1 MNIGPS
7 IVIKGEISGDEDLAI
22 AGRVEGRI
30 HLNGCRLALAPESHV
45 QGEIDAGIVVAAGHV
60 NGRITTSD
68 RLDVQ
73 STATIEGELTT
84 PSLVIADGA
93 QVHGRV
99 DMPARARSRPDL
111 AVAV

>member
-7 IVIKGEISGDEDLAI
+7 IVIKGEIAGEEDLVIAGRVEGKI
-22 AGRVEGRI
+22 HLNGCRLTLAPDSHVHGEVQAGTVVAAGRVEGRI
-30 HLNGCRLALAPESHV
+30 V
-45 QGEIDAGIVVAAGHV
+45 
-60 NGRITTSD
+60 TSG

-73 STATIEGELTT
+73 STAAIEGELTT

-99 DMPARARSRPDL
+99 EMPATPRAKKALP
-111 AVAV
+111 VAV